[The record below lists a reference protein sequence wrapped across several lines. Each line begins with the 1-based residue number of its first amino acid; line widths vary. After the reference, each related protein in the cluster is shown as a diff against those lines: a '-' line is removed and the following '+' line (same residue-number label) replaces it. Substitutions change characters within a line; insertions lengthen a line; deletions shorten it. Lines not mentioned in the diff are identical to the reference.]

1 MLECDCRGLS
11 CPQPVIM
18 TKKAL
23 RENPSGV
30 IAIVNAKVAKEN
42 VLRLASFMGYDK
54 VQVLEENSFTYNIKT
69 LTIEA
74 KYFLWRIL
82 C

>member
-1 MLECDCRGLS
+1 
-11 CPQPVIM
+11 M

-54 VQVLEENSFTYNIKT
+54 VQITEENG
-69 LTIEA
+69 E
-74 KYFLWRIL
+74 WRIAIQR
-82 C
+82 